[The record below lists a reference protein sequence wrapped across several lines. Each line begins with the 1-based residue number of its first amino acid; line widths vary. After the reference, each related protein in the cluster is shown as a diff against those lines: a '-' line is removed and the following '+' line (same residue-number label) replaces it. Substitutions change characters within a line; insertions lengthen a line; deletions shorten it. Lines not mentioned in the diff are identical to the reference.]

1 MLMKKLIV
9 LSLLAIS
16 VSSCEK
22 FALNYYCSCTTHYS
36 HGGVGTY
43 TGAKDTKGNAEVDC
57 KEKKTGAE
65 MNGHT
70 IDCEILQ
77 EK

>member
-1 MLMKKLIV
+1 MKKAIV
-9 LSLLAIS
+9 FALLVIGIGA
-16 VSSCEK
+16 SSCEK
-22 FALNYYCSCTTHYS
+22 FALNYYCSCTTNYS

-57 KEKKTGAE
+57 KEKKVAAE
-65 MNGHT
+65 SNGHT
-70 IDCEILQ
+70 ISCEILQ

>member
-9 LSLLAIS
+9 LLLLAIGA
-16 VSSCEK
+16 SSCEK
-22 FALNYYCSCTTHYS
+22 FALNYYCSCTTHFNY
-36 HGGVGTY
+36 GGVGTY

-57 KEKKTGAE
+57 QEKKVGAE
-65 MNGHT
+65 SNGHT